1 MTADVKQKRW
11 IAIHDYMPP
20 GSGLL
25 TVRGAC
31 TFPTPGYKVVLKKAV
46 PQGVNPAV
54 LLLNKVVTPPT
65 GNEPQV
71 ETTITAEYYEV
82 TKEHY
87 AQVEISPDGLKIE
100 VEEVH

>member
-1 MTADVKQKRW
+1 MTEEPKQKRW

-25 TVRGAC
+25 TVRGEC
-31 TFPTPGYKVVLKKAV
+31 TFPTPGYKVGLKRAV
-46 PQGVNPAV
+46 PQGVNPAA

-65 GNEPQV
+65 GNVPQI

-82 TKEHY
+82 TQQHY
-87 AQVEISPDGLKIE
+87 TEVEISPDGVKIK